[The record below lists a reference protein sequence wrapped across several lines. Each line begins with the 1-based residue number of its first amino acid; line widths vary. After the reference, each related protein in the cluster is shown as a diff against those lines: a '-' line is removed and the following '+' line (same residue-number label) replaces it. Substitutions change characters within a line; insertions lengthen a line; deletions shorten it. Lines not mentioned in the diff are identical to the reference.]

1 MPTTEV
7 LVNGQKITVDNS
19 RFDVKFTRSVQ
30 QLDAGL
36 SKAKKALGLF
46 YNQNQQ
52 LNDAMGRCVEG
63 LSTWQL
69 QLGMWVDETGKARTI
84 AGGFADGLSRTE
96 LELGYY
102 ADETGKVCKRTGE
115 FVRETQA
122 AVQAEKEYGDSLQR
136 TRERFSDA
144 FDALGDGAG
153 RMSSL
158 LVLFDGLGEGA
169 NEAHRQIARLGSS
182 FDVASQTF
190 STVQNLFVG
199 FKEASSAVQ
208 TLNKAIAA
216 STGTAQKF
224 QAALTAIGG
233 PWALISAGIAA
244 ASAALILFNETASET
259 KKLSLEEEVGESA
272 AEAFKDLAKRAKEAG
287 DEIRGVA
294 DVLKYGAFRNADVLG
309 LNELENQIN
318 DLSQKKKSLEADRE
332 KEKENAAEIVKFGGM
347 GVGPVA
353 GRVYERVDELTK
365 EINGVQGQLEPLE
378 AQYNE
383 IATDLIKKLREEQKT
398 EEEKANEL
406 KRQYQNLF
414 RHAETDED
422 RAAIERKINSID
434 DDIAESKAKELA
446 DQQKRLADQR
456 DALAKELGISLDF
469 SPVQTEEERFAADLA
484 KLRAAFEDGSGL
496 IESSEELEEA
506 ERRLAQKYSEAKFAD
521 WLSNI
526 DSLDD
531 LSELTKQLAAEKD
544 KGVLGQAE
552 YNKILAEA
560 SAKEKELVDAQLDAI
575 PGLRELID
583 ANDAAKKAEE
593 DYAKALKIAEEYSEE
608 SPFDKGDVFSQ
619 EQLDILKNGED
630 ETLRSAMI
638 EYASAMETAAEGL
651 KNQVIS
657 QETYDELVKRANE
670 NLAKAADESAKK
682 MRDKVRSEL
691 GIDDLMESLKSPAQK
706 YQEKLEKAAKAL
718 EKEQITKEEF
728 NALQEKLAQDWI
740 EQQQE
745 MEREFDREFEKGK
758 DQKTPEKKTDLS
770 KSMKSG
776 SEELYLAQVK
786 NSTSNYQSR
795 IQATTDNLYK
805 TSQESLWQSQQT
817 NYYLQEMLEGSGSLA
832 VFG

>member
-1 MPTTEV
+1 MPKTSV
-7 LVNGQKITVDNS
+7 FVNGRTLSVDNQT
-19 RFDVKFTRSVQ
+19 FNVKFNKSIADLQ
-30 QLDAGL
+30 SGL
-36 SKAKKALGLF
+36 SKAQKAIGLF

-52 LNDAMGRCVEG
+52 LNDVMGRCVEG
-63 LSTWQL
+63 LSMWQL
-69 QLGMWVDETGKARTI
+69 RLGIWIDETGKARTI
-84 AGGFADGLSRTE
+84 NGGFVEGLNRTE

-102 ADETGKVCKRTGE
+102 VDELGKVCKRTGE
-115 FVRETQA
+115 FVRMSDSFLKT
-122 AVQAEKEYGDSLQR
+122 EKEKEEALYR
-136 TRERFSDA
+136 TREAFADS
-144 FDALGDGAG
+144 FDAIG
-153 RMSSL
+153 
-158 LVLFDGLGEGA
+158 DGLGRFSSLITQLDKTGVEA
-169 NEAHRQIARLGSS
+169 NFVTEQIAKFAGA
-182 FDVASQTF
+182 FDFASQT
-190 STVQNLFVG
+190 L
-199 FKEASSAVQ
+199 SAVQ
-208 TLNKAIAA
+208 GIKSGFENARVAITAA
-216 STGTAQKF
+216 NSAMAMSTTTAQGLK
-224 QAALTAIGG
+224 AALAALGG

-294 DVLKYGAFRNADVLG
+294 DVLKYGAFYKGDVLG
-309 LNELENQIN
+309 LDELE
-318 DLSQKKKSLEADRE
+318 KKIEELNRKKESLEAEEKKTRE
-332 KEKENAAEIVKFGGM
+332 AAFDSAKY
-347 GVGPVA
+347 A
-353 GRVYERVDELTK
+353 GYGAPTALSNK
-365 EINGVQGQLEPLE
+365 QAKLQNQIYSIGKALEPLE

-422 RAAIERKINSID
+422 RAAIERKIKSID
-434 DDIAESKAKELA
+434 DGIAESKAKELA
-446 DQQKRLADQR
+446 EQQKRLADQR

-469 SPVQTEEERFAADLA
+469 SPIQTEEERFAADLA

-496 IESSEELEEA
+496 IESNEELEEA

-575 PGLRELID
+575 PGLRELIN

-745 MEREFDREFEKGK
+745 MERDFDREFEKGK
-758 DQKTPEKKTDLS
+758 DQKTPEKKADLS

-832 VFG
+832 VFS